1 MMKINK
7 SDIDFERIN
16 EVVDELDGIDCVT
29 VLMLSAILIKS
40 VAEQDNSSVDNQIEN
55 TKKLIDAI
63 THIKE

>member
-63 THIKE
+63 TQIKE